1 MCSGPSAWRPAS
13 VEAPVAGVDKVADA
27 ANSAAPVRMR
37 LRSWLRLAKVAR
49 VVDAIDFGPWRNGGG
64 SVPAAAHSLRE
75 FQRAIV
81 RWRAGSL
88 PNLGFSTALCGM
100 VQVHRRPTCGGRVN
114 PGYGDPDRR
123 TSVVQLRAMAR
134 RRGQLAD
141 LGYPVTPV
149 LSRKLAQVMGAT
161 DFRRSRSGGGTEP
174 AAARRLREC
183 GRATARRR
191 DGAGSLPILA
201 IRSHRCLHTWLP
213 NTSQLHDASPT

>member
-1 MCSGPSAWRPAS
+1 MVR
-13 VEAPVAGVDKVADA
+13 VNKVAHA

-64 SVPAAAHSLRE
+64 SVPAAAHSLRD

-88 PNLGFSTALCGM
+88 LTLGFSTALCGM

-123 TSVVQLRAMAR
+123 TSVVQVRAMAR

-141 LGYPVTPV
+141 LGYPVTPM
-149 LSRKLAQVMGAT
+149 LARKLAQVMGSWRKSWARFST
-161 DFRRSRSGGGTEP
+161 IEKRRW
-174 AAARRLREC
+174 
-183 GRATARRR
+183 
-191 DGAGSLPILA
+191 D
-201 IRSHRCLHTWLP
+201 
-213 NTSQLHDASPT
+213 

>member
-1 MCSGPSAWRPAS
+1 MCMGRDARHAHGGACSGPSAWRPAS
-13 VEAPVAGVDKVADA
+13 VEAPVARVDKVAHA
-27 ANSAAPVRMR
+27 ANSAQVRMR
-37 LRSWLRLAKVAR
+37 LRSRLRLAKVAR

-88 PNLGFSTALCGM
+88 PNLGFSTALCGT

-134 RRGQLAD
+134 RRGAVCRSWVS
-141 LGYPVTPV
+141 GHTG
-149 LSRKLAQVMGAT
+149 ACMQVGT
-161 DFRRSRSGGGTEP
+161 SGGRDRLSTIEK
-174 AAARRLREC
+174 RRW
-183 GRATARRR
+183 
-191 DGAGSLPILA
+191 D
-201 IRSHRCLHTWLP
+201 
-213 NTSQLHDASPT
+213 

>member
-1 MCSGPSAWRPAS
+1 MAR
-13 VEAPVAGVDKVADA
+13 VNKVAHA
-27 ANSAAPVRMR
+27 ANSAAPMRMR

-88 PNLGFSTALCGM
+88 PNLGFSTALCGT

-134 RRGQLAD
+134 RRGAVCRSWVS
-141 LGYPVTPV
+141 GHTG
-149 LSRKLAQVMGAT
+149 ACMQVGT
-161 DFRRSRSGGGTEP
+161 SGGRDRLSTIEK
-174 AAARRLREC
+174 RRW
-183 GRATARRR
+183 
-191 DGAGSLPILA
+191 D
-201 IRSHRCLHTWLP
+201 
-213 NTSQLHDASPT
+213 

>member
-1 MCSGPSAWRPAS
+1 MWIRSHMQPIAPRCGCDSG
-13 VEAPVAGVDKVADA
+13 VGYD
-27 ANSAAPVRMR
+27 
-37 LRSWLRLAKVAR
+37 LRKWR
-49 VVDAIDFGPWRNGGG
+49 VVDAIDFGPWRNAGE
-64 SVPAAAHSLRE
+64 SVPAAAHSLRD
-75 FQRAIV
+75 FQRDIV

-88 PNLGFSTALCGM
+88 LTLGFSTALCGM

-149 LSRKLAQVMGAT
+149 LARKLAQVMGAT
-161 DFRRSRSGGGTEP
+161 DFRRSRSGGRTEP

-183 GRATARRR
+183 GRETARRR

-213 NTSQLHDASPT
+213 NTSQLHDASPK